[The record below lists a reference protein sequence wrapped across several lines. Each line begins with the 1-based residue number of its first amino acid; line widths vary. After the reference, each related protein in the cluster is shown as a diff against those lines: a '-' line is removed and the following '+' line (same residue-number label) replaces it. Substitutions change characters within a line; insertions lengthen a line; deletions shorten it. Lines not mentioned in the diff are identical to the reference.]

1 MHRPQQE
8 IPEAT
13 FIPASKVETLASE
26 LRQLRQWKLR
36 MEGAMQSATQILR
49 EWDTVT
55 DESVYSGAMER
66 ILGIFP
72 HEIAGQF
79 EIWMLLI
86 HPDDRMAYRR
96 EIERVL
102 AEGGPFQVEYRARKK
117 SGHFTVLLEQGY
129 FIPASEAGSTALCSV
144 ISDVTELREMEARLS
159 RSQRAEAFSKL
170 TGGVAH
176 DFNNMLSVVIGYAQ
190 ILTDEMPEDS
200 ELTGFVREIEKAAH
214 RASSLTN
221 QLLAFSKPPAIRR
234 GSINVGE
241 LLNDLVKMLNRLLG
255 EQIELRIE
263 LAKDLPA
270 VQADRS
276 QVEQVFIN
284 LAVAAREA
292 MAQGGQLQI
301 QVAKDNIHEV
311 RAIGKRKLPPGN
323 YAHVSLTFTP
333 RSGRSVSKTL
343 EKNRNIATAASVIEE
358 NEGLLEIPSLAA
370 QAQSR
375 LDIFLPGVRDSL
387 PQAAGPATGRAAAP
401 ATILLV
407 EDDSAIRHFAR
418 TVLQRLGHRII
429 EADDGATALS
439 YFEDSEKFAPD
450 LVFTD
455 MVMPR
460 MGGLQLARKIEKKR
474 PGTVFLLTSGY
485 PDQQEI
491 AKENESDFA
500 FLRKPFSVGD
510 LISKVGNLLEGRA
523 AQQ

>member
-1 MHRPQQE
+1 VHQPNAKSNTSAPVQSDE
-8 IPEAT
+8 DLKA
-13 FIPASKVETLASE
+13 E

-36 MEGAMQSATQILR
+36 TEGAMQSATQILR
-49 EWDTVT
+49 EWDTVA

-102 AEGGPFQVEYRARKK
+102 AEGGPFQAEYRARKK
-117 SGHFTVLLEQGY
+117 SGHYTVLLEQGY
-129 FIPASEAGSTALCSV
+129 FIAASEAGSTALCSV

-190 ILTDEMPEDS
+190 ILTDEMPEKS
-200 ELTGFVREIEKAAH
+200 ELTEFVREIEKAAL

-241 LLNDLVKMLNRLLG
+241 LLNDVVKMLNRLLG
-255 EQIELRIE
+255 EQIELLIE
-263 LAKDLPA
+263 LEKGLPA

-292 MAQGGQLQI
+292 MSQGGQLKI
-301 QVAKDNIHEV
+301 QAAKENIHEARMV
-311 RAIGKRKLPPGN
+311 GQKSLPPGS
-323 YAHVSLTFTP
+323 YACVSLTFTP

-358 NEGLLEIPSLAA
+358 NEGLLEIPSLPAS
-370 QAQSR
+370 AQSR
-375 LDIFLPGVRDSL
+375 LDIFLPGVRESQ
-387 PQAAGPATGRAAAP
+387 PRIGTQTTERAASP

-407 EDDSAIRHFAR
+407 EDDSAIRNFAR
-418 TVLQRLGHRII
+418 TVLQRLGHQVI

-474 PGTVFLLTSGY
+474 LGTVFLLTSGY
-485 PDQQEI
+485 PDQQEL

-510 LISKVGNLLEGRA
+510 LISKVGSLLEGRGS
-523 AQQ
+523 QQ